1 MIFRSQ
7 SRYKRFQCIMPIIM
21 LPARDY
27 RSRWIVMLTH
37 VTRLL
42 WYLSAQSAWIVNVN
56 IDFGVLRTMILKTW
70 TWACTSWKHYW
81 FKISSFSILNVT
93 VGPRSNHATSI
104 NLSRSVGVFGQRY
117 CNPVTARW
125 NCKTGW
131 KILINYIYPTIVF
144 IPLVFINVLVMFWY
158 RWRNT
163 LILEGKK
170 YKLQL

>member
-27 RSRWIVMLTH
+27 RSRWMVMLTH

-104 NLSRSVGVFGQRY
+104 NPSRSVVFLANVTVTQWQPAG
-117 CNPVTARW
+117 TARLGEKYW
-125 NCKTGW
+125 
-131 KILINYIYPTIVF
+131 LIIF
-144 IPLVFINVLVMFWY
+144 
-158 RWRNT
+158 T
-163 LILEGKK
+163 LL
-170 YKLQL
+170 